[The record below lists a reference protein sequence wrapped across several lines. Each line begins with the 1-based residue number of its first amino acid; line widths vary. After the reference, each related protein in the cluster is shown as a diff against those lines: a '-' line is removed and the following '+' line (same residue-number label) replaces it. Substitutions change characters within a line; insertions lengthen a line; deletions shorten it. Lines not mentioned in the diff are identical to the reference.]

1 MIDPLTNRL
10 YWSNFSDGDGTTISW
25 ASLDGT
31 DDGDLLQVGTT
42 GEGPEGTAIDPATRK
57 IYWSDYGN
65 WTLLQY
71 ADVDLGTGVS
81 PFEPARG
88 RRPMASTE
96 SRSTPARG
104 GSTGPTTAPT
114 GSPMR
119 ASTVTE
125 AAISMCRV
133 RVTRSAAPSC
143 RRS

>member
-31 DDGDLLQVGTT
+31 GDGDLLQVGTT

-81 PFEPARG
+81 PFEPAGGDDQWRPRSRDRP
-88 RRPMASTE
+88 RR
-96 SRSTPARG
+96 
-104 GSTGPTTAPT
+104 TAALL
-114 GSPMR
+114 GQLR
-119 ASTVTE
+119 L
-125 AAISMCRV
+125 
-133 RVTRSAAPSC
+133 
-143 RRS
+143 RRDLLCEPRR